1 MAMILDYV
9 RMYFLTPPPPT
20 LDMIGCCKLEAAEE
34 VLLSHME
41 DVPLV
46 NQALAILA
54 IIRVRNTAKAPI
66 APCRPTSTVL
76 GLWISAIIKI
86 SNIRIRSIRSQYPHT
101 SILFTQIGEK
111 EYRQKVK
118 HNASRLIA

>member
-1 MAMILDYV
+1 MAMILYYV
-9 RMYFLTPPPPT
+9 RIYFLTPPPPA
-20 LDMIGCCKLEAAEE
+20 LDMIGCCKLEAAEG
-34 VLLSHME
+34 VLLSHTE
-41 DVPLV
+41 DIPLV

-54 IIRVRNTAKAPI
+54 INRVRNTAKAPI